1 MRFWRP
7 GNEALEVWEWDSGGL
22 GIRPCKWEWD
32 SGGLGIRIRSE
43 FLQRRAYST
52 QLTPLKPHV
61 LSCQIHLAYT
71 QKDCNQIK
79 VFYCWFQIASN
90 SATRVSQ
97 RVHVY
102 TCTNVN
108 KIVFCILSID
118 FARLISFLDYLS
130 SLRALFCVENSLNT
144 DQCFIVTFKSENP
157 LFPLF
162 RTRSEK
168 TNIQNCIRAIWMLIS
183 DIHHVF
189 MPLSLRELPRIVVP
203 CILCLGS
210 LPFPRFL
217 VTFQSSNLIGWV
229 RVY

>member
-1 MRFWRP
+1 MRLWRP

-90 SATRVSQ
+90 SATQVSQ

-102 TCTNVN
+102 TCTNVD

-118 FARLISFLDYLS
+118 YARLISFLDYLS
-130 SLRALFCVENSLNT
+130 SLRALLCVENSLDI

-162 RTRSEK
+162 RTQGKK
-168 TNIQNCIRAIWMLIS
+168 TNKQTVS
-183 DIHHVF
+183 
-189 MPLSLRELPRIVVP
+189 E
-203 CILCLGS
+203 
-210 LPFPRFL
+210 PFEC
-217 VTFQSSNLIGWV
+217 W
-229 RVY
+229 